1 MREATQTFFGM
12 SEPAFTRLP
21 RRAYVDP
28 PRQAVVEQLDALIR
42 RRGFAVLSAPSGC
55 GKTALLHYLTRD
67 LNDNHHQVTYVPFSF
82 LEQGHMLQFIAARM
96 GLQEKRGMSAALR
109 NIHKHLRDIQPIN
122 PVLVLDEVEYLEVET
137 LRMIRL
143 IANDRADTN
152 HHCTLILAGTDN
164 FVQQKLCLQIN
175 EPLRQ
180 RITLYAR
187 LRPLQQHA
195 AAEYIAHHLKHA
207 GVTDELFDASALQL
221 IHELSHGLPRMINT
235 LAESALDIAASGQQR
250 TVVLEHVQQAAEW
263 VLPPQPESV
272 HIGGR

>member
-1 MREATQTFFGM
+1 MREVTQTFFGM

-28 PRQAVVEQLDALIR
+28 PRQAVMEQLDALIR

-96 GLQEKRGMSAALR
+96 GLQEKRGLSAALR
-109 NIHKHLRDIQPIN
+109 NIHKHLRDIQPVN
-122 PVLVLDEVEYLEVET
+122 PVLVLDEVEHLEVET

-152 HHCTLILAGTDN
+152 HHCTLILAGTDS

-187 LRPLQQHA
+187 LRPFQQHA
-195 AAEYIAHHLKHA
+195 TTKYIAHHLQHA

-235 LAESALDIAASGQQR
+235 LAESALDIAASRQQR